1 MVKTEIRLT
10 IFSTGKKWRSSIQ
23 TVKTRCGV
31 DCGSD
36 QELLIAKFRLKL
48 MKEEKTTKQ
57 FSYYLDQIPCDYTVD
72 MMNKFKG
79 LDLTDIVPE

>member
-1 MVKTEIRLT
+1 
-10 IFSTGKKWRSSIQ
+10 
-23 TVKTRCGV
+23 
-31 DCGSD
+31 
-36 QELLIAKFRLKL
+36 